1 MWSLLLIKRN
11 IRNKQ
16 IVFVRKSELVR
27 TKCRI
32 HAKWSKFWWFIKI
45 QKITVIDLNID
56 WNESDAHSTIL
67 AFYRPLWPFLISSSF
82 LHGNH
87 LFAFVCRCV
96 ALETAVITLIINHY
110 RFLPFFLLF
119 NGAHNHNNNNPI
131 GF

>member
-27 TKCRI
+27 TKYRI

-45 QKITVIDLNID
+45 QKITVINLNID

-67 AFYRPLWPFLISSSF
+67 AFYRMAISHIVKFFAWKPLVCLCLSVRSSRNCGYYSYYQSLSIF
-82 LHGNH
+82 
-87 LFAFVCRCV
+87 
-96 ALETAVITLIINHY
+96 TL
-110 RFLPFFLLF
+110 FLLF